1 MSRFAEFIRT
11 QYTNT
16 AASAAVTNTVAE
28 TAFDKTYV
36 QPANTLRAGDVLKIR
51 LLVRATSTNSTDTL
65 NVKLKIG
72 TTVLAATGAV
82 DVANDDCAYIDVD
95 VVIRTIGAT
104 GTLVA
109 MGQTSLGVLGTATFR
124 PAHLASTAVD
134 TTAAQTISATATWSV
149 ANAGNSCRLEILSV
163 ERRFA
168 A

>member
-1 MSRFAEFIRT
+1 MRFSEFLRP
-11 QYTNT
+11 QFNSV

-28 TAFDKTYV
+28 TAFDKKWT
-36 QPANTLRAGDVLKIR
+36 QPQNTLRAGDILKVR
-51 LLVRATSTNSTDTL
+51 LLVRATATNSTDTL

-72 TTVLAATGAV
+72 TTVVAQTGAV
-82 DVANDDCAYIDVD
+82 DVANDDVAYIDMD
-95 VVIRTIGAT
+95 IVIRTIGAA

-109 MGQTSLGVLGTATFR
+109 AGVTSIGTAGTATTR

-134 TTAAQTISATATWSV
+134 TTVAQDITASATWSV

-163 ERRFA
+163 ERRVA